1 MNRSKLGQ
9 KMNIS
14 THIKNLCLGSGVVIV
29 LSGCASMSVEQCKTA
44 NWYQIGEKE
53 GASGSGSSL
62 DRHYKACQKAQIVP
76 NQSQYEQGFAKG
88 LSYYCTP
95 RTVFDYALQGR
106 GNYEYCPIQQRASL
120 RPYYQTANQYYQA
133 KKVFQETEDKWTSAR
148 QKLLESGLK
157 EKDRTYYKKLMQ
169 DGYDRLP
176 QLRRDLDFAEQ
187 QLLDFKYRQN
197 FY

>member
-1 MNRSKLGQ
+1 MKNS
-9 KMNIS
+9 ME
-14 THIKNLCLGSGVVIV
+14 IKKLCL
-29 LSGCASMSVEQCKTA
+29 LSGLALVFSGCVSMSVEQCKTA

-62 DRHYKACQKAQIVP
+62 DRHYKACQKAEVVP
-76 NQSQYEQGFAKG
+76 NQSQYEQGFAQG

-106 GNYEYCPIQQRASL
+106 GNYEYCPSQQRASL

-133 KKVFQETEDKWTSAR
+133 RKIFTDSEERWSSAR

-157 EKDRTYYKKLMQ
+157 EKDRTYYKKMAME
-169 DGYDRLP
+169 GYDRLP

-187 QLLDFKYRQN
+187 QLLDFKYRHN
-197 FY
+197 LY

>member
-1 MNRSKLGQ
+1 MQVSVK
-9 KMNIS
+9 
-14 THIKNLCLGSGVVIV
+14 IKNLCMGSCFTLL

-53 GASGSGSSL
+53 GASGSGSLL
-62 DRHYKACQKAQIVP
+62 DRHYKACQKVQVIP
-76 NQSQYEQGFAKG
+76 NQTQYEQGFKKG

-106 GNYEYCPIQQRASL
+106 GNYEYCPLQQRASL

-133 KKVFQETEDKWTSAR
+133 RKTFSENEGKWSLAR
-148 QKLLESGLK
+148 QKLLERGLK
-157 EKDRTYYKKLMQ
+157 EKDRTYYQKMVME
-169 DGYDRLP
+169 GYDRLP

-187 QLLDFKYRQN
+187 QLLDFKYRN
-197 FY
+197 NLY